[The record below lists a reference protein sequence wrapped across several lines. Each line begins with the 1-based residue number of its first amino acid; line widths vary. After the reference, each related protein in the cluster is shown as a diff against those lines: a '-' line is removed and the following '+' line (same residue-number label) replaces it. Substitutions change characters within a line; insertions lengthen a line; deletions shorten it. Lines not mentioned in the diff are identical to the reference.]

1 MRIRTWIRAVSIAA
15 ILAIGLSTAQI
26 NGRSLFTP
34 AAEPASFAD
43 SADVPEP
50 GVTALLG
57 AGLLALAAIRRP
69 R

>member
-1 MRIRTWIRAVSIAA
+1 MRIRSLTRALTVAA

-26 NGRSLFTP
+26 NGRSILSP

-57 AGLLALAAIRRP
+57 AGLLALAALRRP